1 MDFKRLSNS
10 KERFIGKRLS
20 YRIFLNKDAK
30 YYAINKNDK
39 SPAFTYRSHLNLWI
53 KNRIEQIR
61 DQQTSNQAELFW
73 QPPLVGWHDYAMR
86 EKIVGA
92 RSEGYIDAP
101 AEPRKRLTST
111 RCELAK
117 RNLADAWTVKV
128 CEIETKSENA
138 PPLAEER
145 SKDAKRHARA

>member
-1 MDFKRLSNS
+1 MDYKRLSNS

-53 KNRIEQIR
+53 KNRVEQIR
-61 DQQTSNQAELFW
+61 DQQTSKQAELFW
-73 QPPLVGWHDYAMR
+73 QTPLVGWYDYAMQV
-86 EKIVGA
+86 KIVGA
-92 RSEGYIDAP
+92 RSAVYIVAL
-101 AEPRKRLTST
+101 AAPRKRSTIT

-117 RNLADAWTVKV
+117 RNRADAWTVKV
-128 CEIETKSENA
+128 CEIVRRCANVQS
-138 PPLAEER
+138 LADSQSR
-145 SKDAKRHARA
+145 GDLDRARA